1 MARALERCFKTTSSI
16 QNSTSPP
23 QTAAPPFV
31 EAKLEVS
38 PCSPSKQTTYAKTKR
53 PAPQPK

>member
-1 MARALERCFKTTSSI
+1 MARALDRCFKTTSSI
-16 QNSTSPP
+16 QNSTPPP

-38 PCSPSKQTTYAKTKR
+38 PWTLGKQTTYAKTER